1 MVGWIAL
8 VSVAALALIFV
19 AVGTSTAHAAT
30 KTDIIELLN
39 GDRMTC
45 EIKKL
50 DRGKLTVKTDG
61 LGTVSIEWDDI
72 QNITSTNRFNVEL
85 ASGERTFGSLG
96 RGAPRTVD
104 VVEGTRTEHIP
115 LGDIV
120 RIAPLGGTLWKR
132 LDGSISAGFSFTEA
146 NSQTQWTF
154 DSSLS
159 YRSRRWLS
167 QLTGDSLLTT
177 SDEADRQTRNSLSLQ
192 SQRYLRPRWSAIGF
206 VQFQQNEE
214 LALNLRSVVG
224 AGIVRI
230 LAQSNRTSAWIVGG
244 AAFTREEYSGEGDQN
259 IAEAVAGAS
268 WEWFTFDGR
277 STNLTTSAISYYAL
291 NGDSRVRL
299 ELNASFKSDIVGDL
313 YWSIN
318 AFESYNS
325 RPPPDQKS
333 SDFGVSATMGWSF

>member
-1 MVGWIAL
+1 MDRTRVSAILAL
-8 VSVAALALIFV
+8 TFVSVGASTVYAAA
-19 AVGTSTAHAAT
+19 
-30 KTDIIELLN
+30 KTDIVELAN
-39 GDRMTC
+39 GDRITC

-72 QNITSTNRFNVEL
+72 QHITSAQRFNVEL

-104 VVEGTRTEHIP
+104 IIEGSRTERFA

-120 RIAPLGGTLWKR
+120 RIAPLGGTLWTR
-132 LDGSISAGFSFTEA
+132 LDGSISAGFNFTEA

-154 DSSLS
+154 DTTVS
-159 YRSRRWLS
+159 YRSHRWLS
-167 QLTGDSLLTT
+167 QLSADSLLTT
-177 SDEADRQTRNSLSLQ
+177 SEDVDRQTRNNLALQ
-192 SQRYLRPRWSAIGF
+192 SHRFMRPRWRALGF

-214 LALNLRSVVG
+214 LSLNLRSVVG
-224 AGIVRI
+224 AGVVRI
-230 LAQSNRTSAWIVGG
+230 LAQSNRTSAWVVGG
-244 AAFTREEYSGEGDQN
+244 AAFTREDYSGEGDQS

-277 STNLTTSAISYYAL
+277 STSLTTSAISYYAL
-291 NGDSRVRL
+291 NGDPRIRL

-313 YWSIN
+313 YWSVN

-325 RPPPDQKS
+325 RPPQDQKS